1 MQLHVDFCNILNNY
15 IHSSH
20 IYPQGEINDEAC
32 IVALGNVSEV
42 ILLKVTPKNY
52 EIIMRAS
59 KPKSYYNK
67 YQDKLVDLNFNS
79 P

>member
-1 MQLHVDFCNILNNY
+1 M
-15 IHSSH
+15 
-20 IYPQGEINDEAC
+20 NDEAC

-42 ILLKVTPKNY
+42 ILLKVAPKNY